1 MAAEQ
6 PVLTQ
11 DFLQRV
17 KDQLNANPYTDE
29 QLHRAAFFLVA
40 PPLVTAA
47 EIGAAD
53 PSNAAL
59 LVVAN
64 LYAGGVMADYI
75 NSGCISVSAIDRF
88 MTKLGE
94 ENESSDRG
102 IPSDERVDAPD
113 AAQAE
118 GAQE

>member
-1 MAAEQ
+1 MTTEQ

-11 DFLQRV
+11 DFLERV
-17 KDQLNANPYTDE
+17 KDQLNINPYTDE

-47 EIGAAD
+47 EINAAD
-53 PSNAAL
+53 SSNAAL

-75 NSGCISVSAIDRF
+75 NNGCISVSAIDRY

-94 ENESSDRG
+94 ENVSTDSDTSNG
-102 IPSDERVDAPD
+102 
-113 AAQAE
+113 Q
-118 GAQE
+118 